1 MSIKLKIAAGLL
13 LAFFLRAELLFA
25 AFPDSVYINKKFSE
39 YLKIRS
45 FSGEEYQAGHFL
57 MDLGNELGLN
67 TECINCTDTSVN
79 VVLSL
84 FPLSLKKP
92 NIILLSHLDV
102 VQATDTAEWRFP
114 PFAGTQTD
122 TDFVGR
128 GALDAKGLTFMHLL
142 GLLRCR
148 ENLSLSDLPFNISVL
163 AVCGEETGGFRGA
176 KVLVECFMDQL
187 QPWAVYGEGGAGI
200 QNAVPSKPQLPVY
213 GISVSEKVN
222 LWLRLDLKFSSFG
235 HGAAPPN
242 SYVNKDMLKALNKLS
257 QVEGRIEFHKTTKR
271 MLRVLGNL
279 EGGFKGWVI
288 RHLHWPI
295 FRPLLRQQIEK
306 EPLFGAVL
314 QNTAVLSNIFNPPG
328 PPNQIS
334 SRATIFMD
342 CRLLPETKIKKFI
355 RDIKYGLFE
364 PRFKVS
370 IINQCPEADESSP
383 DMPEY
388 KAFARAIETTFPGAV
403 TMPILFPA
411 SSDNNYFR
419 QFEIPTFGVT
429 PVLLSRQGLE
439 SIHGPNE
446 SLRIAAL
453 WKGAEVFYRLVQEL
467 RPHPPKLHFTPF
479 YPR

>member
-1 MSIKLKIAAGLL
+1 
-13 LAFFLRAELLFA
+13 
-25 AFPDSVYINKKFSE
+25 
-39 YLKIRS
+39 
-45 FSGEEYQAGHFL
+45 
-57 MDLGNELGLN
+57 
-67 TECINCTDTSVN
+67 
-79 VVLSL
+79 
-84 FPLSLKKP
+84 
-92 NIILLSHLDV
+92 
-102 VQATDTAEWRFP
+102 
-114 PFAGTQTD
+114 
-122 TDFVGR
+122 
-128 GALDAKGLTFMHLL
+128 
-142 GLLRCR
+142 
-148 ENLSLSDLPFNISVL
+148 
-163 AVCGEETGGFRGA
+163 
-176 KVLVECFMDQL
+176 
-187 QPWAVYGEGGAGI
+187 
-200 QNAVPSKPQLPVY
+200 
-213 GISVSEKVN
+213 
-222 LWLRLDLKFSSFG
+222 
-235 HGAAPPN
+235 
-242 SYVNKDMLKALNKLS
+242 MLKALNKLS

-295 FRPLLRQQIEK
+295 FRPLLRRQIEK

-388 KAFARAIETTFPGAV
+388 KAFARAIENTFPGSV

-453 WKGAEVFYRLVQEL
+453 WKGAEVFFRLVQEL